1 MAWNHKS
8 RIVAMSVAIQAGQ
21 GQFSQPNRTTDL
33 IAVSA
38 PTNTH
43 ESISADDPTA
53 SGTTWE
59 SNRILLGQSATLGAT
74 IPLRGPGDVA
84 PPALNAWPVGRVL
97 QSAGF
102 AEIRKAV
109 ASNGVVQGNVNAFS
123 FNIQAETAIR
133 NFLIGAPI
141 QHDFFGAGFKRTSII
156 VLNDPTSN
164 NMISCG
170 EQCGNTAAG
179 NYTIPAYLSY
189 QLGTLT
195 GAPVYLSVSIW
206 RDKKR
211 YDYIDFQPTSV
222 GINLPVANEANNN
235 FPDIT
240 FQGKALIQAVADDTS
255 PALPS
260 TVLGVQPAPVRNG
273 KFFLDR
279 TRLGHQQLGFT
290 ATLTVAGAS
299 NQNAA
304 AGQDGYDIISGQR
317 QVSLDL
323 NQMAVAD
330 YNIETAVANQSKLPV
345 MATWGTGSGNN
356 FGFVLPSIFLDPFSP
371 GDRNGYVSL
380 TGNAYASEVDK
391 SAALTIWW

>member
-8 RIVAMSVAIQAGQ
+8 RVTAMSVAIQAGQ
-21 GQFSQPNRTTDL
+21 GQFVQPNRTTDL

-43 ESISADDPTA
+43 EITSTEDPTA
-53 SGTTWE
+53 TGTVWE
-59 SNRILLGQSATLGAT
+59 SNRIILGETATLGAT
-74 IPLRGPGDVA
+74 IPLRGPGGLA
-84 PPALNAWPVGRVL
+84 PPALNTWPVGRLL
-97 QSAGF
+97 QSGGF
-102 AEIRKAV
+102 TEIRKA
-109 ASNGVVQGNVNAFS
+109 APSNGVVQGNVSNTRFE
-123 FNIQAETAIR
+123 IEGETPISGL
-133 NFLIGAPI
+133 LIGAPI

-156 VLNDPTSN
+156 VDNDGATDVV
-164 NMISCG
+164 SCG
-170 EQCGNTAAG
+170 ESCGNTANG
-179 NYTIPAYLSY
+179 PYIIPAYLSY

-195 GAPVYLSVSIW
+195 GAPVFLSVSIW
-206 RDKKR
+206 RDRVR
-211 YDYIDFQPTSV
+211 YDYVDFQPTS
-222 GINLPVANEANNN
+222 IAMNLPVANEANTN

-240 FQGKALIQAVADDTS
+240 FQGRGLIRAVADDTT

-260 TVLGVQPAPVRNG
+260 SVLGVPPAPVRNG

-290 ATLTVAGAS
+290 ETLTVAGAS

-304 AGQDGYDIISGQR
+304 AGQDGYDIISGTR

-330 YNIETAVANQSKLPV
+330 YNIRGAVDVQTQMPV
-345 MATWGTGSGNN
+345 MSTWGGGSGNN
-356 FGFVLPSIFLDPFSP
+356 FGFVLPSVVLDPFSP
-371 GDRNGYVSL
+371 GDRNGFVSL
-380 TGNAYASEVDK
+380 TGNAYATVVDR